1 MTLTKAHAGELF
13 EVHSNARAMG
23 MGGAFAAL
31 VEDEESLWYNPAGIA
46 KNGGIFWTIADPKV
60 GLTDPTTALGI
71 FSDLGSQST
80 FESALTD
87 LGNAPIWIGASAKT
101 SLIMPFF
108 AAAYFYDVDVSM
120 LSENPVS
127 PSLTTNYIMDT
138 GVALGT
144 GWTMGGMLQVGFAA
158 KYITRSG
165 VRKDWGTQE
174 IADIIAGT
182 SSPDVIFDS
191 FTQTT
196 GVGYGFDFGMNIIV
210 PTMVQP
216 TVSFVWKNVGNTTF
230 RAGLGEEAPPTEMQD
245 MLVGASLLID
255 LPLIQIAP
263 ALEVRHLNDGDVQ
276 IGNKIHMGVEMGLP
290 LIDLRAGLYQG
301 YYTYGVGL
309 NLGILKIDAASW
321 GVELGGYPGQFES
334 RRYMV
339 QASINI
345 GFDMGFGTGG
355 SNGNSA
361 SSSGEGG
368 KSGSGGGLFSG
379 RRKMKQRR

>member
-23 MGGAFAAL
+23 MGGAFSAL